1 MVALKAALGA
11 RQGDKHTVVLAL
23 ALETALVAGSRVA
36 RWCKGVVYTA
46 WKPCVSVAGSIWA

>member
-23 ALETALVAGSRVA
+23 ALETALVAGSRGA
-36 RWCKGVVYTA
+36 RLRRYTA
-46 WKPCVSVAGSIWA
+46 WRAVRERGGLRICLG